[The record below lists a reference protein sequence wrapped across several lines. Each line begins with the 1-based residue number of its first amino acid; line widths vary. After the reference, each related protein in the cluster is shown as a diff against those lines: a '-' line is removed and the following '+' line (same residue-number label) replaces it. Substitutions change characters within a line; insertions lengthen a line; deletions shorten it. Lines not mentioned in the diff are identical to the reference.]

1 MTSADWY
8 WLIIIALTLGALAVF
23 AFFVFAWLVCKRIR
37 ELFGFKRNTAPTA
50 ARTGTAPSCRHR

>member
-23 AFFVFAWLVCKRIR
+23 AFFVFVWLASQRLR
-37 ELFGFKRNTAPTA
+37 ELFGVKEKRKF
-50 ARTGTAPSCRHR
+50 